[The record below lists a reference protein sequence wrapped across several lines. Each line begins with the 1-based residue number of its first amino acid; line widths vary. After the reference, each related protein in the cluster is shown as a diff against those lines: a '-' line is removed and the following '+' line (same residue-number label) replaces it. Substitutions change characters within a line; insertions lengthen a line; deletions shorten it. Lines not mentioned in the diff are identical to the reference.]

1 MRIIAVVLSW
11 NGREDT
17 LRCLD
22 SLRDVETIC
31 VDNGSEDG
39 SPEAVADRFPNV
51 ELIENRENLG
61 FAGGNNV
68 GIRRALERGADWVW
82 LVNNDAV
89 AEPEALEALAEA
101 ARERPDAGVL
111 ACKVFFAEPR
121 NVLWYAGGDFHLLL
135 GYSGR
140 QDGYGQ
146 RDDGRFERI
155 RDVGRATGA
164 AMAVSREAI
173 ERVGLLDEDLF
184 AYVEDVDWCLRIRAA
199 GFGVVV
205 VPAARLWH
213 RVSASTGGRVSTTN
227 LYYDTRNTL
236 AVCERHRPLPPPFRG
251 LRRGL
256 VVSAHLVQAA
266 RQSNRRPATAAVL
279 EGWRDFKRGR
289 LGPRKS

>member
-1 MRIIAVVLSW
+1 MRLVAIVLSW

-22 SLRDVETIC
+22 SLRGVETIC
-31 VDNGSEDG
+31 VDNGSVDG
-39 SPEAVADRFPNV
+39 SAEAIAEAFPDV
-51 ELIENRENLG
+51 ELIENGENLG

-89 AEPEALEALAEA
+89 AEPEAPEALADA
-101 ARERPDAGVL
+101 ARARPDAGVL

-121 NVLWYAGGDFHLLL
+121 NVVWYAGASVHLLL

-140 QDGYGQ
+140 QHGYGE
-146 RDDGRFERI
+146 RDDGRFELM
-155 RDVGRATGA
+155 RDVDRATGA
-164 AMAVSREAI
+164 AMAVSRGAI
-173 ERVGLLDEDLF
+173 ERVGLFDEDLF

-199 GFGVVV
+199 GFAVVF

-236 AVCERHRPLPPPFRG
+236 VVCERHRALPPPFRG

-256 VVSAHLVQAA
+256 VVAAHLLQAS
-266 RQSNRRPATAAVL
+266 RQPNRRAAAASVL

-289 LGPRKS
+289 LGPRRS